1 MKLLFSIE
9 IPKSIQF
16 GAFETTASVI
26 QKLGPKSSLH
36 PNPVQPFLVYL
47 SLHLSSLR
55 VLTTKNLHAEHD
67 TKTEFSDSSFG
78 MTNELH

>member
-26 QKLGPKSSLH
+26 QKLGPKSTQKGSLR
-36 PNPVQPFLVYL
+36 PSPVQPFQ
-47 SLHLSSLR
+47 
-55 VLTTKNLHAEHD
+55 
-67 TKTEFSDSSFG
+67 FI
-78 MTNELH
+78 

>member
-26 QKLGPKSSLH
+26 QKLGPKSSLR
-36 PNPVQPFLVYL
+36 PSPVQPFQ
-47 SLHLSSLR
+47 
-55 VLTTKNLHAEHD
+55 
-67 TKTEFSDSSFG
+67 FI
-78 MTNELH
+78 